1 MVSLFMVNFVRI
13 IKRTELMNEIL
24 ERKVLIGENGIT
36 IQELLK
42 DKQMVLVP
50 IDKTSLEAEVV
61 EGDRRTWRHFLGDNP
76 APDLFFAEI
85 PVKRMTLKA
94 SAVSGNRILL
104 YAPECASMI
113 LKNDENPKIVKTEVK
128 KKETTEEKKEE
139 KKEKK
144 EEKEEKEKKEIKT
157 TPTANPQKSKF
168 VYFMGSRIN
177 LYEREEL
184 EKKSEVEL
192 IRQRDY
198 LMRQLDFN
206 VIATDTNI
214 WLADED
220 CNGKKQMKYKH
231 MLLFLG
237 QTQREKAIKPD
248 DDYTFNDYRFEVHN
262 AVYSE
267 INSFSKD
274 MEDPRQ
280 PMAWSAKCLISDMCK
295 KEGKQLKARLELV
308 VEEAEDDKNK
318 IYADK
323 WIRQYSKNI
332 MIEERL
338 RLLVITNDRDL
349 QIRVNNDCNRDWTD
363 YNKKPEN
370 KDKRIKHDLIPVTE
384 RGDIIM
390 NITEQIQLIDS
401 VLQERCHNIDN
412 RKKTEKRTY

>member
-1 MVSLFMVNFVRI
+1 
-13 IKRTELMNEIL
+13 MNEIL
-24 ERKVLIGENGIT
+24 EKKVLIGDNGIT

-61 EGDRRTWRHFLGDNP
+61 EGDKRTWRHFLGDNP
-76 APDLFFAEI
+76 TPDLFFAEI

-104 YAPECASMI
+104 FAPECASMI
-113 LKNDENPKIVKTEVK
+113 LKNDENP
-128 KKETTEEKKEE
+128 
-139 KKEKK
+139 
-144 EEKEEKEKKEIKT
+144 KT

-214 WLADED
+214 WLADEE

-267 INSFSKD
+267 INSFSKNMD
-274 MEDPRQ
+274 DARQ

-308 VEEAEDDKNK
+308 VEEAENDTNK
-318 IYADK
+318 EYADK

-349 QIRVNNDCNRDWTD
+349 QIRVNNDCNRDWTE
-363 YNKKPEN
+363 YNKKEEN

-390 NITEQIQLIDS
+390 TIIDQIQLIDK
-401 VLQERCHNIDN
+401 VINERHVSKDN
-412 RKKTEKRTY
+412 KKNTEKRTY

>member
-1 MVSLFMVNFVRI
+1 
-13 IKRTELMNEIL
+13 MNDIL
-24 ERKVLIGENGIT
+24 ERKVLIGTNGLT

-42 DKQMVLVP
+42 SKQMVLVP
-50 IDKTSLEAEVV
+50 IDETTLETNVV
-61 EGDRRTWRHFLGDNP
+61 EGDKRTWRDFLGDNLM
-76 APDLFFAEI
+76 PDLFFADT
-85 PVKRMTLKA
+85 PVKRITMKA
-94 SAVSGNRILL
+94 SLVSDNRILI
-104 YAPECASMI
+104 YAPECISMI
-113 LKNDENPKIVKTEVK
+113 LKDEAKPKAEKADLE
-128 KKETTEEKKEE
+128 KEKGSNVKKEE
-139 KKEKK
+139 GTKGKA
-144 EEKEEKEKKEIKT
+144 EKEGNKT
-157 TPTANPQKSKF
+157 LPVVNPQKPKCL
-168 VYFMGSRIN
+168 YFRGMKIN
-177 LYEREEL
+177 LYEKGEL
-184 EKKSEVEL
+184 EKRSEVEL

-214 WLADED
+214 WLAEED
-220 CNGKKQMKYKH
+220 YNGKKQMKYKH

-248 DDYTFNDYRFEVHN
+248 DDYTFNDYRFELHN

-274 MEDPRQ
+274 MEDGRQ

-308 VEEAEDDKNK
+308 VEEAEDDINK

-349 QIRVNNDCNRDWTD
+349 QIRVNNDCNHDWTE
-363 YNKKPEN
+363 YNKNPDN
-370 KDKRIKHDLIPVTE
+370 KDTRIEHDLIPVTE
-384 RGDIIM
+384 RGDVIM
-390 NITEQIQLIDS
+390 NITEQIQLIDNI
-401 VLQERCHNIDN
+401 LQERCQTIDN
-412 RKKTEKRTY
+412 RKNKEKRT